1 MYTTLWT
8 TSWRLLLAC
17 VWTTLGAT
25 TVAAS
30 DQSGVV
36 EVDLVFPRNETYA
49 PTPLLPIVFG
59 FQNSHLAPG
68 LALKIGFS
76 IWNYNNKSDSV
87 KTTEY
92 DVRFANFSSSDP
104 YYEYRGF
111 AMFNVEGTWQI
122 RYTVSWFS
130 CTEDSFKYPYELP
143 SNNTSNAMI
152 FTTKTA
158 GQSVDLMA
166 ATNGQD
172 CSSDAGVA
180 ISVTDT
186 LNSTGISKWPG
197 GDTCAVVASS
207 TVTPNPCKI
216 KMSEADASSISA
228 AVTARACEAQNP
240 PIECPSGNDGDE
252 NAADHGLV
260 VGGVVCLAAAL
271 GAIFHV
277 LM

>member
-1 MYTTLWT
+1 MHILSWT
-8 TSWRLLLAC
+8 IHWWRLLAC
-17 VWTTLGAT
+17 VWTILGAT
-25 TVAAS
+25 TVVAS

-49 PTPLLPIVFG
+49 PTPLLPIIFG

-92 DVRFANFSSSDP
+92 DVRFANFFSSDP

-111 AMFNVEGTWQI
+111 VMFNIEGTWQI

-130 CTEDSFKYPYELP
+130 CTEDSFNYPYEIP
-143 SNNTSNAMI
+143 SNYTSHAII
-152 FTTKTA
+152 FTTKNA
-158 GQSVDLMA
+158 GQSVNLLA
-166 ATNGQD
+166 ATNEQD

-186 LNSTGISKWPG
+186 LNSTGISRWPG

-207 TVTPNPCKI
+207 TVTPNPCQI
-216 KMSEADASSISA
+216 KMSEAEASSISA
-228 AVTARACEAQNP
+228 TVTARACEAQNP
-240 PIECPSGNDGDE
+240 PIDCPLGNDGDE
-252 NAADHGLV
+252 NAAVPGLV
-260 VGGVVCLAAAL
+260 FGGVVCLAAAL
-271 GAIFHV
+271 GTIFHV